1 MSTWKT
7 FEQTGG
13 GVAVI
18 ISTVHDA
25 PAPRAAVM
33 HARPTRVTALLSDH
47 GRAGRS
53 AGASARAQLEVN
65 GAAAA
70 GDWREVGPVS
80 IDEALDITV
89 QLAAP
94 DEAQPFDLHARLGSE
109 ARALLVEPCYVA
121 MFRRKPPVDIGA
133 LSVTRG
139 QLRLGGAPID
149 HLDYALVR
157 ISVQHEHDARF
168 EQPPAPHAK
177 PQQGHARTTDP
188 VSGSE
193 LVTRPPLPAHLE
205 SSPSGGAPL
214 EVTGRGLEDPWLAL
228 QDGKASATREASEQ
242 PRPGPAPAPV
252 HWNTRLLD
260 RDVAL
265 AELFV
270 TVGHAY
276 TIETGLD
283 TSELADALASSMI
296 APDGLPDG
304 TRVTFEL
311 SCPQAI
317 LRGHDD
323 AAGEPAARVS
333 HTATYDA
340 ARGRCPPARFGLT
353 PATRGRIPLTLGL
366 VTGNAIRASTRLTL
380 QAEPSAAQ
388 PAVSTPSSL
397 VPAVAARALQ
407 ADPSAAQPAVPT
419 VSSPAPAARPIEV
432 SAAVLTGPPA
442 ELRLMLTPTDQIVI
456 SGGAVTE
463 KPRDPASHRSVLIG
477 EALRARKALVELSG
491 AYRRDRTRRSEF
503 ALADAPAM
511 CLRMARVGA
520 ALHKQFFGRPADR
533 ATDLDVQRLAQAIAD
548 TPREGPARLQIAAA
562 FQPFPWAVLYDGAYR
577 GKPLTDDP
585 ASVDLTCFWG
595 HRFHIDRMIMGH
607 ASAAR
612 APILPM
618 PVRVQACLNPHLDDE
633 PGAKALGVQVVG
645 PQRALFG
652 GMPDVQNHPLIEST
666 KDFVAFLES
675 DTPCELLY
683 VFCHASA
690 AVTRDDLFTYTDRAP
705 ETQAKL
711 IFEPPPAPPL
721 DVAAMQDHRTKPLVD
736 RPLVFLNACSTT
748 AGDEAFQAPLLE
760 QFLDRWGA
768 AGVLGT
774 DWEVPSV
781 FADAFAR
788 RLLAHFLGER
798 RSLGEAFWLT
808 SHEAFAEG
816 NPFPLIYALYAQPEL
831 TVAATTAAPKGTRS

>member
-7 FEQTGG
+7 FEQPGG

-18 ISTVHDA
+18 ISPVHDA
-25 PAPRAAVM
+25 PATRAAVM
-33 HARPTRVTALLSDH
+33 QARPTRVTAFLSDH

-53 AGASARAQLEVN
+53 TGAAARAQLQVN

-70 GDWREVGPVS
+70 GHAREVGPVS
-80 IDEALDITV
+80 IEDLLDITV
-89 QLAAP
+89 QLAASE
-94 DEAQPFDLHARLGSE
+94 DDQPLDLQARLGDE
-109 ARALLVEPCYVA
+109 ARALLALLAEPCYVA
-121 MFRRKPPVDIGA
+121 MFPGTPPIDIGA
-133 LSVTRG
+133 LHVTNG
-139 QLRLGGAPID
+139 QLRLRGASID
-149 HLDYALVR
+149 HLDYALVQ
-157 ISVQHEHDARF
+157 ISLQPEHDAPF
-168 EQPPAPHAK
+168 ERPPAPHAK
-177 PQQGHARTTDP
+177 PQRHHAP
-188 VSGSE
+188 PENPPGGPE
-193 LVTRPPLPAHLE
+193 HVTSPPIPSPLE
-205 SSPSGGAPL
+205 SLPSGGAPL
-214 EVTGRGLEDPWLAL
+214 EVAVKGLQDPWLEW
-228 QDGKASATREASEQ
+228 QDGKASATREASEE
-242 PRPGPAPAPV
+242 PRAGPAPTPV

-260 RDVAL
+260 GDVAL
-265 AELFV
+265 TELFV
-270 TVGHAY
+270 TVGHVY

-283 TSELADALASSMI
+283 PQELADALASSTV
-296 APDGLPDG
+296 APTGLPDR
-304 TRVTFEL
+304 TQVTFEL

-317 LRGHDD
+317 LHGHDD
-323 AAGEPAARVS
+323 AAGKPVARVS
-333 HTATYDA
+333 HTATYEA
-340 ARGRCPPARFGLT
+340 ATGRCPPARFGLT
-353 PATRGRIPLTLGL
+353 PAARGRIPLTLGL

-380 QAEPSAAQ
+380 QAEPSVV
-388 PAVSTPSSL
+388 PLAVPTPSS
-397 VPAVAARALQ
+397 
-407 ADPSAAQPAVPT
+407 
-419 VSSPAPAARPIEV
+419 PAARPIEV
-432 SAAVLTGPPA
+432 PAARPIQVPVAVLTGPPA

-463 KPRDPASHRSVLIG
+463 KPRDPASHPSVLIG
-477 EALRARKALVELSG
+477 EAIRARKELVALSG

-503 ALADAPAM
+503 ALAEAPSM
-511 CLRMARVGA
+511 CLRMAKVGA

-533 ATDLDVQRLAQAIAD
+533 ATDLDVQRLAQTIAD

-595 HRFHIDRMIMGH
+595 HRFRIDRMIMGH

-633 PGAKALGVQVVG
+633 PGAKALGVQVVDS
-645 PQRALFG
+645 QRALFG
-652 GMPDVQNHPLIEST
+652 GMPDVQNHPLIETT
-666 KDFVAFLES
+666 KDFVAFLTS
-675 DTPCELLY
+675 DTACELLY

-721 DVAAMQDHRTKPLVD
+721 DVAAMQDHRTKPLID

-788 RLLAHFLGER
+788 RLLAHFLGDR

-831 TVAATTAAPKGTRS
+831 TVAATTAAPKGRDHE